1 MGFKADQTA
10 LDFFFKV
17 VSPQSLKMLF
27 NPNHFC
33 YADIIYVELN
43 TLEDNDIVYLKN
55 GKQIKGRIVKRSPQ
69 QVKIEVNNNLQKNI
83 PNDQI
88 IYQANEV
95 EKVGVHFSRKKVSI
109 FWKIFRLVFLGPV
122 FLILFVRELWYSL

>member
-1 MGFKADQTA
+1 
-10 LDFFFKV
+10 
-17 VSPQSLKMLF
+17 MLF

-33 YADIIYVELN
+33 YADIIYVEL
-43 TLEDNDIVYLKN
+43 NDIVYLKN

-109 FWKIFRLVFLGPV
+109 FWEIFRLVFLGPV

>member
-1 MGFKADQTA
+1 MVG
-10 LDFFFKV
+10 LL
-17 VSPQSLKMLF
+17 VSWFILTDL
-27 NPNHFC
+27 FC
-33 YADIIYVELN
+33 YADIIYVELD

-55 GKQIKGRIVKRSPQ
+55 SKQIKGRIVKRSPQ

-109 FWKIFRLVFLGPV
+109 FWKILRLVYSGPV
-122 FLILFVRELWYSL
+122 LNIICARALVFALGAMGQL

>member
-1 MGFKADQTA
+1 MK
-10 LDFFFKV
+10 KYV
-17 VSPQSLKMLF
+17 VGLLVSWFILTDL
-27 NPNHFC
+27 FC

-55 GKQIKGRIVKRSPQ
+55 GKQMKARIVKRSPQ

-122 FLILFVRELWYSL
+122 LLF

>member
-1 MGFKADQTA
+1 MK
-10 LDFFFKV
+10 KYV
-17 VSPQSLKMLF
+17 VGLLVSWFILTDL
-27 NPNHFC
+27 FC
-33 YADIIYVELN
+33 YADIIYVEL
-43 TLEDNDIVYLKN
+43 NDIVYLKN

-109 FWKIFRLVFLGPV
+109 FWKIFRLVFLGP
-122 FLILFVRELWYSL
+122 LLLF

>member
-1 MGFKADQTA
+1 MK
-10 LDFFFKV
+10 KYV
-17 VSPQSLKMLF
+17 VGLLVSWFILTDL
-27 NPNHFC
+27 FC
-33 YADIIYVELN
+33 YADIIYVELD

-88 IYQANEV
+88 IYQADEV

-109 FWKIFRLVFLGPV
+109 FWKTLRLVYWGPV

>member
-1 MGFKADQTA
+1 VK
-10 LDFFFKV
+10 KYV
-17 VSPQSLKMLF
+17 VGLLVSWFILTDL
-27 NPNHFC
+27 FC
-33 YADIIYVELN
+33 YADIIYVELD

-55 GKQIKGRIVKRSPQ
+55 SKQIKGRIVKRSPQ

-95 EKVGVHFSRKKVSI
+95 EKVGVHF
-109 FWKIFRLVFLGPV
+109 
-122 FLILFVRELWYSL
+122 RERRSVYFGKYLD

>member
-1 MGFKADQTA
+1 MK
-10 LDFFFKV
+10 KHV
-17 VSPQSLKMLF
+17 VGLLVSWFILTDL
-27 NPNHFC
+27 FC
-33 YADIIYVELN
+33 YADIIYVEL
-43 TLEDNDIVYLKN
+43 NDIVYLKN

-83 PNDQI
+83 PNAQI

-95 EKVGVHFSRKKVSI
+95 EKVGVHFSRKKVGI

>member
-1 MGFKADQTA
+1 MIK
-10 LDFFFKV
+10 KHV
-17 VSPQSLKMLF
+17 VFLLICLFSLVELF
-27 NPNHFC
+27 S
-33 YADIIYVELN
+33 YADIIYVELD

-109 FWKIFRLVFLGPV
+109 FWKILRLVYSGPV
-122 FLILFVRELWYSL
+122 LNIICARALVFALGAMGQL

>member
-1 MGFKADQTA
+1 MVG
-10 LDFFFKV
+10 LL
-17 VSPQSLKMLF
+17 VSWFILTDL
-27 NPNHFC
+27 FC
-33 YADIIYVELN
+33 YADIIYIELN